1 MAKRHCFI
9 LEVVAE
15 SVIVIDPQN
24 PTQLADYLIKGGT
37 LVTMDAKRRVIE
49 NGAIAIRGAEIV
61 SIGPAVQIA
70 EHIQARQ
77 TIDASGCL
85 VIPGLINVHSHLAM
99 TIFRG
104 LVDDQPLE
112 AWLGRIWPLEAA
124 FANVSNVR
132 AGTQL
137 ALVEMIRGG
146 VTCAHDMYWQLW
158 DNTRTA
164 VNAGF
169 RLVNG
174 PAFTE
179 IVGPD
184 GVMPENH
191 IPRAQSYIE
200 EFRTNPLVTCCVQV
214 HSTYTT
220 SRQMLE
226 NARQISEDYQLLFV
240 THASESR
247 VEVETIQQRFGKT
260 PIEYLH
266 EVGLLGPRTL
276 LAHCVH
282 LRDAEIQLLKDTST
296 SVAHCPESN
305 LKLSNGVARLPD
317 LLRAGV
323 NVAIGTDGAA
333 TNNDLDMLGEM
344 FTAAMVHKG
353 VWGDP
358 TCPKAEH
365 VFEMATVKA
374 ARAIGMQD
382 RLGSLETGKLA
393 DIAILDLDAPH
404 LTPLYNVYSHLI
416 YAANKC
422 DVRSVFIHGKPVML
436 NRDLLTLDEEE
447 IKFAVR
453 RVAMQINSGSQG

>member
-1 MAKRHCFI
+1 M
-9 LEVVAE
+9 
-15 SVIVIDPQN
+15 SD
-24 PTQLADYLIKGGT
+24 TQKTKLYADYLITGGT
-37 LVTMDAKRRVIE
+37 LVTMDSERKVIPG
-49 NGAIAIRGAEIV
+49 GAIAVREAEIIA
-61 SIGPAVQIA
+61 IGSAA
-70 EHIQARQ
+70 EVVERVHPRQ
-77 TIDASGCL
+77 TLDASGCL
-85 VIPGLINVHSHLAM
+85 LIPGLINVHSHLAM

-124 FANVSNVR
+124 FANVENVR

-164 VNAGF
+164 VKAGF

-191 IPRAQSYIE
+191 IPRARSYIE
-200 EFRTNPLVTCCVQV
+200 EYRANPLVQCCIQV

-226 NARQISEDYQLLFV
+226 NARLIADDYGLLFV

-247 VEVETIQQRFGKT
+247 YEVETISQRYGKT

-266 EVGLLGPRTL
+266 EIGLLGPRTL

-282 LRDAEIQLLKDTST
+282 LRDDEIELLKETST

-333 TNNDLDMLGEM
+333 TNNNLDMFGEM
-344 FTAAMVHKG
+344 FTAAMIHKG

-374 ARAIGMQD
+374 AQAIGMQD
-382 RLGSLETGKLA
+382 QLGSLEIGKLA
-393 DIAILDLDAPH
+393 DISIVDLDSPH
-404 LTPLYNVYSHLI
+404 LTPLYNVYSHLV
-416 YAANKC
+416 YAVNKS

-436 NRDLLTLDEEE
+436 DHELQTLDEQE
-447 IKFAVR
+447 IKASVR
-453 RVAMQINSGSQG
+453 RVAAQISAGNGQAE

>member
-1 MAKRHCFI
+1 MKDTRI
-9 LEVVAE
+9 TKL
-15 SVIVIDPQN
+15 N
-24 PTQLADYLIKGGT
+24 ADYLITGGM
-37 LVTMDAKRRVIE
+37 LVTMDADRRVIP
-49 NGAIAIRGAEIV
+49 NGAVAVCDEKIIAIGTSEEV
-61 SIGPAVQIA
+61 SVRV
-70 EHIQARQ
+70 QARQ
-77 TIDASGCL
+77 IVDASGCL
-85 VIPGLINVHSHLAM
+85 VIPGLINTHSHLGM

-124 FANVSNVR
+124 FANAANVR

-158 DNTRTA
+158 ENTRTV

-191 IPRAQSYIE
+191 IPRARSYIE
-200 EFRTNPLVTCCVQV
+200 EYRQNPLVQCCVQV

-220 SRQMLE
+220 SRQMLD
-226 NARQISEDYQLLFV
+226 NARLIADEYGLLFV

-247 VEVETIQQRFGKT
+247 NEVETVTQRFGKT

-266 EVGLLGPRTL
+266 EVGLLGSRAL

-282 LRDAEIQLLKDTST
+282 LRDDEIALLKETGTSI
-296 SVAHCPESN
+296 AHCPESN
-305 LKLSNGVARLPD
+305 LKLANGVARLPD

-333 TNNDLDMLGEM
+333 TNNNLDMFGEM
-344 FTAAMVHKG
+344 FTAAMIHKG

-358 TCPKAEH
+358 TCPNAEQ
-365 VFEMATVKA
+365 VFEMATLKA

-382 RLGSLETGKLA
+382 QLGSLEVGKLA
-393 DIAILDLDAPH
+393 DLAILELDSPH

-416 YAANKC
+416 YAINKN
-422 DVRSVFIHGKPVML
+422 DVLSVFIQGKPVML
-436 NRDLLTLDEEE
+436 NRELQILDVEQ
-447 IKFAVR
+447 IQADVR
-453 RVAMQINSGSQG
+453 QVALQIGTGTGQL